1 MVQVP
6 VFDSLSIS
14 TLLFIIHFKIAS
26 MQNLKRLQLLLC
38 LLAPVWVFAQISVSG
53 TVVDSRDNPVQFATV
68 KIKNSNQGTSTDA
81 NGKFSLT
88 LPAKGG
94 VLDISYI
101 GFKSQSI
108 AVSNN
113 QSDLVIKMQDD
124 VGHLEEVIITGLAS
138 STKRANLAHAVGT
151 ISAKQLVGTTPQ
163 ATVDAALYGKFPGA
177 IVSSNSGAPGGGV
190 SVKLRGITSLVG
202 NSQPLFIVDGVYYDN
217 SSIQGGLNFISKAA
231 TQGNTNFQD
240 NPSNRVADL
249 DPEDIDRIEILKGA
263 STAAIY
269 GARAAAGVVIIT
281 TKKGKSGKPKIEVGQ
296 SVGWQMQLNKLGQRT
311 WDTAKVRAA
320 YGAIGLDVFNANGG
334 KVYDYEDELYGNKG
348 FMSNTRLSISGG
360 NDKTAY
366 YAGMTYRDDEGIV
379 KTTGYRK
386 TSFRL
391 NLDQNLTKFL
401 EISLNANY
409 VESSADRG
417 FFNND
422 NTSTTLGVSFV
433 STPSWVNLYPDANR
447 NYPNNPLAPSNF
459 VQTRDL
465 ITNNEKVNR
474 ILLGGRATVKLIN
487 STMHNVKLIALGGID
502 NYTLNTRAI
511 FPAVLQFQKD
521 GNGTNGALIY
531 GTTVTQNSNISGLVV
546 YDFKPGNDMQFTTQ
560 AGYNSFNVN
569 LNTVVNT
576 ATQLIG
582 TQTNVDQAGAIQVEQ
597 NREISKDRGFF
608 IQEEFNYKDMI
619 IATLGLRGDKS
630 SRNGD
635 ADKLYYYPKAS
646 LAFNILPL
654 TSLKT
659 ISLLKLR
666 GAYGESGNFAP
677 FGAVYTSL
685 VPVNFNGTTG
695 SIVDVT
701 RGASN
706 LQPERQKELELGFD
720 GGILNNRVGL
730 EFTWYKKDVEDLILK
745 VQTTSSSGFAT
756 AWKNVA
762 EIQNKGV
769 EIGLS
774 AVPVINKEWRWNI
787 QANWWKNKAKV
798 TRLDVPAFNV
808 GAFGATLGT
817 YRIEKGKSPTQ
828 LVGIGDTATDKV
840 DPTTEL
846 AVFGNAEPD
855 FNLSFSNNVTW
866 RNFELN
872 VLMHWKKGGDNVN
885 LTTLLSDI
893 FATSPDYDD
902 KSLDPKGQKTNGDYR
917 LAILGVTARPW
928 IQDATY
934 FRVREIGLSY
944 ILPAE
949 WFNDMARVK
958 VGFSGRNLINVF
970 DYKSYDPEVSNFGI
984 DAISSNVEVTPFP
997 SAKSFHFNVSV
1008 TF

>member
-1 MVQVP
+1 
-6 VFDSLSIS
+6 
-14 TLLFIIHFKIAS
+14 
-26 MQNLKRLQLLLC
+26 MQNLKRLQVLIC
-38 LLAPVWVFAQISVSG
+38 LFAPLWVFAQVNVSG
-53 TVVDSRDNPVQFATV
+53 TVVDSRENPVQFASV
-68 KIKNSNQGTSTDA
+68 KLKNTNLGTTTDA

-88 LPAKGG
+88 LPGKGG
-94 VLDISYI
+94 LLEISYI
-101 GFKSQSI
+101 GFKAQT
-108 AVSNN
+108 VSVNN
-113 QSDLVIKMQDD
+113 SLSDLIVRMQED

-138 STKRANLAHAVGT
+138 SIKRSNLAHAVGT
-151 ISAKQLVGTTPQ
+151 ISAKQLVGTTTQ
-163 ATVDAALYGKFPGA
+163 ATVDQALYGKFPGA
-177 IVSSNSGAPGGGV
+177 IVSANSGAPGGGI
-190 SVKLRGITSLVG
+190 SLKLRGITSLVG

-217 SSIQGGLNFISKAA
+217 SSIQAGLNSVSKAA
-231 TQGNTNFQD
+231 GQGSTDYQD
-240 NPSNRVADL
+240 NPSNRAADL

-281 TKKGKSGKPKIEVGQ
+281 TKKGKTGKPKIEVGQ
-296 SVGWQMQLNKLGQRT
+296 SIGWQMQLRKLGQRT

-320 YGAIGLDVFNANGG
+320 YGANGITVYNANGG

-348 FMSNTRLSISGG
+348 FMSNTRLSVSGG
-360 NDKTAY
+360 NDKTSY
-366 YAGMTYRDDEGIV
+366 YAGVTYRDDEGIV
-379 KTTGYRK
+379 KLTGYRK

-391 NLDQNLTKFL
+391 NLDQKLTKFL
-401 EISLNANY
+401 DLSLNANY
-409 VESSADRG
+409 VESNADRG

-433 STPSWVNLYPDANR
+433 STPSWVNLYPDENG

-459 VQTRDL
+459 IQTRDL

-474 ILLGGRATVKLIN
+474 ILLGGRTTLKLISSEKN
-487 STMHNVKLIALGGID
+487 DLRLIALGGID
-502 NYTLNTRAI
+502 YYTLSTKAI
-511 FPAVLQFQKD
+511 FPAVLQFQKN

-531 GTTVTQNSNISGLVV
+531 GTTVTHNYNISALAV
-546 YDFKPGNDMQFTTQ
+546 YDFKPGNGMEFTTQ
-560 AGYNSFNVN
+560 AGINAFNVD
-569 LNTVVNT
+569 LNTIVNT

-582 TQTNVDQAGAIQVEQ
+582 TQTNIDQAGSLQAEQ
-597 NREISKDRGFF
+597 NKNISKDRGFF
-608 IQEEFNYKDMI
+608 VQEEFNYKDKF
-619 IATLGLRGDKS
+619 IATLGIRGDKS

-646 LAFNILPL
+646 LALNVLSV

-659 ISLLKLR
+659 FSLLKVR

-677 FGAVYTSL
+677 FGAIYTSL
-685 VPVNFNGTTG
+685 VPVNFNAGTG
-695 SIVDVT
+695 SIIDLT
-701 RGASN
+701 RGAEN
-706 LQPERQKELELGFD
+706 LKPERQKELELGLD
-720 GGILNNRVGL
+720 AGILENRVGM

-745 VQTTSSSGFAT
+745 VEIASSSGFSN

-762 EIQNKGV
+762 AIQNKGV
-769 EIGLS
+769 EIGLN
-774 AVPVINKEWRWNI
+774 AVPVINKDWRWNM
-787 QANWWKNKAKV
+787 QVNWWKNKAKV
-798 TRLDVPAFNV
+798 TRLDVPAFND

-817 YRIEKGKSPTQ
+817 YRIEEGKSPTQ
-828 LVGIGDTATDKV
+828 LVGIGDTAVDKV
-840 DPTTEL
+840 DPETKL

-855 FNLSFSNNVTW
+855 FNLSFSNNITW
-866 RNFELN
+866 KSFELS

-893 FATSPDYDD
+893 FGTSPDYD
-902 KSLDPKGQKTNGDYR
+902 KISLDPKGQKTNGAYR
-917 LAILGVTARPW
+917 LSILGVTARPW
-928 IQDATY
+928 IEDASY

-944 ILPAE
+944 TLPASL
-949 WFNDMARVK
+949 FKNIARVK

-970 DYKSYDPEVSNFGI
+970 DYNSYDPEVSNFGI